1 VLIGELAE
9 QAATS
14 PRTLR
19 YYESRGLVRPR
30 RSANGYRLYDQT
42 ELRVVTEIRTLLAAG
57 FDLDEIRPFVA
68 CLRAANSS
76 GNVCPDSVTV
86 LRRKLA
92 EIDSCLERLGVVR
105 RQVQGQL
112 DDALAARVN
121 R

>member
-1 VLIGELAE
+1 MIGELAE

-14 PRTLR
+14 PGTLR
-19 YYESRGLVRPR
+19 HYESRGLVRPR
-30 RSANGYRLYDQT
+30 RSASGYRLCDKT
-42 ELRVVTEIRTLLAAG
+42 ELRVVTEIRALLAAG

-68 CLRAANSS
+68 NLRAGNSS
-76 GNVCPDSVTV
+76 GNVYPDSVPV

-92 EIDSCLERLGVVR
+92 EVDSCPERLGRVR

-112 DDALAARVN
+112 DDALAARVC

>member
-14 PRTLR
+14 PGTLR
-19 YYESRGLVRPR
+19 YYESGGLVRPR
-30 RSANGYRLYDQT
+30 RSASGYRLYDET
-42 ELRVVTEIRTLLAAG
+42 ELRVVTEIRALLAAC

-68 CLRAANSS
+68 NLRPGNSS
-76 GNVCPDSVTV
+76 GTVYPDSVTV

-92 EIDSCLERLGVVR
+92 EVDSCPERLGRV

-112 DDALAARVN
+112 DDALAARVC